1 LTTLEEVPHDRS
13 NMTRS
18 VSTILNTVENIQA
31 AAEEFSEHI
40 TTLNHKFKAD
50 LLAKV
55 KELKRADT
63 QLLTERVSM
72 VYSKLSII
80 GRRTKTRGEY

>member
-1 LTTLEEVPHDRS
+1 
-13 NMTRS
+13 

-40 TTLNHKFKAD
+40 TTLNHRFKAD
-50 LLAKV
+50 LLAKI

-63 QLLTERVSM
+63 QLLTERVS
-72 VYSKLSII
+72 KASII
-80 GRRTKTRGEY
+80 LK